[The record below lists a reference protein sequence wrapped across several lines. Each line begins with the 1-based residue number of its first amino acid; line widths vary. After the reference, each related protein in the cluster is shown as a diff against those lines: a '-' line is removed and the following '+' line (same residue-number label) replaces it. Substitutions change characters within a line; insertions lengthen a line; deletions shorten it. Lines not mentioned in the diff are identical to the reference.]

1 MLALIFINTMNVI
14 SPLRT
19 GVGGFLMNL
28 SHQMEVKLK
37 NVGVNRNLHLLA
49 SHLSLPTEK

>member
-37 NVGVNRNLHLLA
+37 KVGVNRNLHLLA
-49 SHLSLPTEK
+49 THLSLPTEK